1 MRLTVAAISFTYFL
15 NNVSSTCFAN
25 MTNGRKPIPS
35 LRWWIG
41 GLLFASTVIN
51 YIDRQTLSLL
61 APYLKLEYHWT
72 NSDYANIAIAFR
84 AAYSI
89 GQMVFGKLMD
99 RIGTRRGLTLTV
111 IWYSA
116 ISMLTSLAN
125 GFYSFGT
132 FRFLLGAGESA
143 NWPAATKAVSEW
155 FPKRERA
162 LATALFDSGSSIG
175 GAVAPFIVLA
185 IYLRWGWRP
194 AFMIPGTLG
203 FLWLILWRWL
213 YHRPEQHPRISPP
226 ELAMIA
232 ADKREADETL
242 NGSPVPR
249 WRDLLTLPQTWG
261 TIIAKSFT
269 DPVFFFIT
277 EWFPIYLVAKGIELR
292 SGLVAVWIPF
302 IAADVG
308 SFFAGALSGYLV
320 KQGWSLGA
328 ARKLPIIYGGLGMT
342 LLIPTIFTTNLYLI
356 AFLFAVVTFTYAG
369 FTTMANVLPS
379 DLFYSGSVASV
390 SGLSGSGAG
399 IGTIVAFKLIGYFS
413 DARQATG
420 THSFDPI
427 VIVAGL
433 VPFVGMI
440 LVLCLVRNNEST
452 TRGLVRPI

>member
-1 MRLTVAAISFTYFL
+1 MATA
-15 NNVSSTCFAN
+15 
-25 MTNGRKPIPS
+25 RKPIPS

-41 GLLFASTVIN
+41 ALLFASTVIN

-61 APYLKLEYHWT
+61 APYLKLEYRWT

-84 AAYSI
+84 VAYSI
-89 GQMVFGKLMD
+89 GQTVFGKLMD

-111 IWYSA
+111 IWYSVT
-116 ISMLTSLAN
+116 SMLTSLAT
-125 GFYSFGT
+125 GLYSFST

-175 GAVAPFIVLA
+175 GAVAPFIVLS
-185 IYLRWGWRP
+185 IYFRWGWRP

-203 FLWLILWRWL
+203 FLWLIAWRWL
-213 YHRPEQHPRISPP
+213 YYPPEQHTRISQP
-226 ELAMIA
+226 ELEMIV
-232 ADKREADETL
+232 ADKHSANASQEGTVR
-242 NGSPVPR
+242 PR
-249 WRDLLTLPQTWG
+249 WRDLLKLPQTWG
-261 TIIAKSFT
+261 TIIAKTFT

-277 EWFPIYLVAKGIELR
+277 EWFPIYLVAKGIELK
-292 SGLVAVWIPF
+292 SGLIAVWIPF

-308 SFFAGALSGYLV
+308 SFFAGGLSGYLI
-320 KQGWSLGA
+320 KRGWSLGA
-328 ARKLPIIYGGLGMT
+328 ARKAPIIYGGIGMT
-342 LLIPTIFTTNLYLI
+342 LIIPTIFTTDLYLI
-356 AFLFAVVTFTYAG
+356 AFLFAIVTFTYGG

-379 DLFYSGSVASV
+379 DLFGSESVASV
-390 SGLSGSGAG
+390 SGLSGTGAG

-427 VIVAGL
+427 VILAGL
-433 VPFVGMI
+433 VPLVGMI
-440 LVLCLVRNNEST
+440 LVLLLIRNTEATNQ
-452 TRGLVRPI
+452 GLVRRI